1 MSSEPKCIL
10 AAYSAVCTARLSLSS
25 GLLSVQMLQ
34 KKNKS
39 LRTEIDGHQPRVQA
53 VCAIGQNL
61 IDSGEADRDADG
73 FQAKIDELLAK
84 WDSLQDAVEARRGN
98 LELSE
103 IAQQYFFDA
112 SEAEAW
118 MSEQELYMMGED
130 RAKDELGEWALAR
143 RD

>member
-1 MSSEPKCIL
+1 
-10 AAYSAVCTARLSLSS
+10 
-25 GLLSVQMLQ
+25 MLQ

-130 RAKDELGEWALAR
+130 RAKDELGASLLGVREGFGCGGSVGGDEFREITVNNCVDIANH
-143 RD
+143 